1 MSNATVCSGALH
13 AIFARPAGLNQFLLL
28 VSVPLYDGE
37 QLNLTRITRNEM
49 GAYLCIATNGVPPT
63 VSKRITV
70 DVECE
75 WISRYTRQPRDVP
88 PATPSSRGH
97 IRLSSYVYL
106 SQPPAR
112 SRCLVASRICFSVA
126 ERIPL
131 CQRYTRTTVQPCR
144 VPVWQGKRGAFVIN
158 EPAELRCKGTRAFSS
173 FSILIFSLFD
183 SSTWRNSIHGT
194 RKIYIYLF
202 IDTPYVRHQ
211 CSGFVRSFVC
221 SLGSEFSGET
231 RYIGVLV

>member
-1 MSNATVCSGALH
+1 MFRGALH
-13 AIFARPAGLNQFLLL
+13 AIFARPTGLNQFLLL

-75 WISRYTRQPRDVP
+75 WISRYTRQPRDTHPLTP
-88 PATPSSRGH
+88 PFRVR

-112 SRCLVASRICFSVA
+112 SRCLVASVFVLA
-126 ERIPL
+126 WTERISL
-131 CQRYTRTTVQPCR
+131 CQRYTHMT
-144 VPVWQGKRGAFVIN
+144 VPVFAGENV
-158 EPAELRCKGTRAFSS
+158 ELF
-173 FSILIFSLFD
+173 
-183 SSTWRNSIHGT
+183 
-194 RKIYIYLF
+194 
-202 IDTPYVRHQ
+202 
-211 CSGFVRSFVC
+211 
-221 SLGSEFSGET
+221 
-231 RYIGVLV
+231 RY